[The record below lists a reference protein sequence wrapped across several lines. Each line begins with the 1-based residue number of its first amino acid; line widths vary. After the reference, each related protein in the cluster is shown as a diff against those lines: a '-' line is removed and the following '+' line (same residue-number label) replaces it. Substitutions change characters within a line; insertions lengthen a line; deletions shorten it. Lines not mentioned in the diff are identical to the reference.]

1 MAATLYD
8 AYGHQVDLGRLREEV
23 AAPSLTSIRQ
33 VWSDHVA
40 VGLTPQRLANLLK
53 ASEQGDPSAYL
64 SLAEEME
71 EKDLHY
77 RAQLGTRKLGC
88 AGLPLVVEAASDAK
102 DDQVAADLV
111 REVLGRE
118 DMEDILVDALD
129 ALGKGFS
136 VCELIW
142 ETSGKQWVPREI
154 LWRDPRWFG
163 FDLADGRTV
172 KLLEAGGQVDL
183 PPFKFI
189 VHQPKLKSGLPIRGG
204 LARASAWAYLF
215 ANYALKDWVA
225 FLEIFGQPLR
235 VGKYP
240 AGAGPE
246 QIAIL
251 ETAVR
256 NIGSDAAAVIPDGM
270 VLEFIETKVSGSAD
284 GYERLLRY
292 LDGRVTL
299 AVLGQTLT
307 SGQTQGGGG
316 SLALGQVHNEVRT
329 DLKKADA
336 KQLMGT
342 FHRDLVRPLVDLNL
356 GPRKVY
362 PKVRLQ
368 IDEAEDLAG
377 LTAALKELVP
387 LGLEV
392 EQSVIRDKFGLP
404 DPGTGPDVKLL
415 GVAKSSGGPAAPTPP
430 DPRAG
435 AVPSPAPASTAA
447 QGQCLHCGSA
457 HAQGQPDALDGLVA
471 SALSN
476 WVPQVKPLVGPLIQA
491 IQSATT
497 YDELKVALAAAAQQM
512 DPAAL
517 AETLAQAGFMA
528 GLAGDTGVPLAD

>member
-415 GVAKSSGGPAAPTPP
+415 GAPKPP
-430 DPRAG
+430 QTAP
-435 AVPSPAPASTAA
+435 PAPAPATAA
-447 QGQCLHCGSA
+447 QSQCLHCGSA

>member
-1 MAATLYD
+1 MTLYD
-8 AYGHQVDLGRLREEV
+8 AYGHKVDLGRLREEV
-23 AAPSLTSIRQ
+23 AAPSLTSVRQ

-40 VGLTPQRLANLLK
+40 VGLTPQRLAALLK

-111 REVLGRE
+111 REVMARE

-136 VCELIW
+136 VCEVIW

-172 KLLEAGGQVDL
+172 KLWEAGGLQDL

-189 VHQPKLKSGLPIRGG
+189 IHQPKMKSGLPIRGG

-215 ANYALKDWVA
+215 ANYALKDWVG
-225 FLEIFGQPLR
+225 FLEVFGQPLR

-246 QIAIL
+246 QVAVL
-251 ETAVR
+251 EKAVR
-256 NIGSDAAAVIPDGM
+256 NIGSDAAAVIPDSM
-270 VLEFIETKVSGSAD
+270 VLEFIETKISGSAD

-316 SLALGQVHNEVRT
+316 SLALGKVHESVRE
-329 DLKKADA
+329 DLKRSDA
-336 KQLMGT
+336 RQLMAT
-342 FHRDLVRPLVDLNL
+342 MHRDLVRPLVDLNL
-356 GPRKVY
+356 GPRMAY

-368 IDEAEDLAG
+368 IAEPEDLAA
-377 LTAALKELVP
+377 LTSALKELVP

-404 DPGTGPDVKLL
+404 DPPAGKDVKLL
-415 GVAKSSGGPAAPTPP
+415 VAPKQAPNPPAPQTGPP
-430 DPRAG
+430 
-435 AVPSPAPASTAA
+435 AVPATAT
-447 QGQCLHCGSA
+447 QSQCPHCGVA
-457 HAQGQPDALDGLVA
+457 HAQAPIIPDALDRLTLD
-471 SALSN
+471 ALSA
-476 WVPQVKPLVGPLIQA
+476 WVPQMKPLVDPLIQA

-497 YDELKVALAAAAQQM
+497 YDELKAALATAAQAM

-517 AETLAQAGFMA
+517 AEGLAQAGFVA
-528 GLAGDTGVPLAD
+528 GLAGNTGVGLAD